1 MMPQLIHISQRPGS
15 FQRRRPAARMW
26 AGEEDRSH
34 HGNDDSR
41 RFTGRG
47 RRRPLKP
54 RILLFIDWFDNE
66 MVVPE
71 ARF

>member
-1 MMPQLIHISQRPGS
+1 
-15 FQRRRPAARMW
+15 MW